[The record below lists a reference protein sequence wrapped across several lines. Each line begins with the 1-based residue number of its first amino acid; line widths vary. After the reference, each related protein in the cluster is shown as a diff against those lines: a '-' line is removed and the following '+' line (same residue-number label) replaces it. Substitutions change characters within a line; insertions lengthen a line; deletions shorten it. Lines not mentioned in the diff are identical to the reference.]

1 MKTFATSVI
10 IPVYNAA
17 KFLRAAVLSCVN
29 LQSVQEVI
37 LVEDHS
43 PGNDW
48 QVCMQLEKEFE
59 KVVVFRTAKN
69 SGASVARNL
78 GVCQAKA
85 PYLSFLDADDEYLPN
100 RFAKAEELFYAD
112 SSMDA
117 CFGAVTCFFENN
129 RVKDQ
134 FVDKGFELV
143 THLKNFLPHMNA
155 LEALLGFQNNVSGH
169 IHLNALTIK
178 KESFPSKGFNS
189 KLRLHQDTELIYRAA
204 FNKKW
209 VSIGADPVAKRRVHE
224 ENRITSEANGVNSN
238 LKLYTELLCTPDA
251 SAYSHKIRHFFMVR
265 WIRNFKKCSKMK
277 LKLVSLFLVVMKNS
291 EFLMN
296 RYFLSNLLLR

>member
-43 PGNDW
+43 PGDDW

-100 RFAKAEELFYAD
+100 RFAKAKEFFYTD
-112 SSMDA
+112 SSIDA
-117 CFGAVTCFFENN
+117 CFGTITSSFVNEAVKEKFE
-129 RVKDQ
+129 R
-134 FVDKGFELV
+134 KGFNKV
-143 THLKNFLPHMNA
+143 TGLLNFLPHMNI

-169 IHLNALTIK
+169 IHLNALTMK
-178 KESFPSKGFNS
+178 KDSFPTKGFNS
-189 KLRLHQDTELIYRAA
+189 KLRLHQDTEFIYRAA

-265 WIRNFKKCSKMK
+265 WIKNFKKCSSMRLKMI
-277 LKLVSLFLVVMKNS
+277 SLLGVLTHNGKFLR
-291 EFLMN
+291 N
-296 RYFLSNLLLR
+296 RYFLSKLIRP